1 MLPHRLSLLT
11 CLAMPAACRY
21 VLLDAG
27 PLGTVT
33 HPRANKNKDIT
44 EWLQQLLRAGVAM
57 RVPEISDYE
66 IRRELVR
73 TAKSKGIQRLDDTDA
88 RGAEAEDDIR

>member
-1 MLPHRLSLLT
+1 
-11 CLAMPAACRY
+11 
-21 VLLDAG
+21 
-27 PLGTVT
+27 
-33 HPRANKNKDIT
+33 
-44 EWLQQLLRAGVAM
+44 M